1 VKYVSFHEVLL
12 SPIPNFVVVYFILFC
27 SVVGIATRYGLDGPG
42 DRVLVGAKDFVPSGP
57 TPRSTEPPGIKRLER
72 VATYFLLV
80 SCYEWFG
87 PV

>member
-1 VKYVSFHEVLL
+1 
-12 SPIPNFVVVYFILFC
+12 
-27 SVVGIATRYGLDGPG
+27 
-42 DRVLVGAKDFVPSGP
+42 VGAKDFVPSGP